1 MLVAICLC
9 FICEIGVIGIY
20 LKFMQNIFFFFS
32 TKFLEPDKKKYL
44 EMVKNPQPYGHESF
58 ANH

>member
-1 MLVAICLC
+1 
-9 FICEIGVIGIY
+9 
-20 LKFMQNIFFFFS
+20 MQNVFFFFS